1 MSYKPNESIS
11 DTIRRKE
18 YAQLRL
24 NKDSIHELQSG
35 SKVDAAIARDGKLV
49 MQSYQK
55 IPKTWLNPNNLNLRL
70 LMKFVTGAGKTVS
83 SIEVAME
90 FIQQFM
96 DNYRISERV
105 DRTPEV
111 FIIGFSRQIFI
122 REFMKRPEFGFVT
135 REEILKEAQMRANA
149 VSGSTFDRDELARFH
164 SEVKKRFSK
173 KSMGGLIKF
182 YGYKEFFN
190 RLFIFTPD
198 GLERLSQKLG
208 IDGLDRSSLTEDQLL
223 MGIAEGWVGLNVDL
237 VDAMINGLLIFDEF
251 HNVYNSSEINNYG
264 IAIRIM
270 LMLHDKPD
278 LMLQWCKIKD
288 ERVVERLHGS
298 LLRALFLT
306 ATPINN
312 SPTEIIDL
320 LNMLVRLDKIQ
331 GYYKAVGAKDWQT
344 RIRLDKDDFFEDS
357 RNLKRGAL
365 EHIAQLVG
373 GSVSYLSDTNPAY
386 FPTYEF
392 LGEEIRI
399 PTGLLN
405 RRISSYRGKVIPY
418 LRFVRC
424 PMSALHLK
432 TYRAVYTGTLPPDGQ
447 MLLDMVLPNPEGG
460 IGLFKTR
467 DIKYG
472 LRSAPSAWKAKYGID
487 IETQTV
493 GANQKTDV
501 LTGSLFE
508 SRNLAT
514 YSNKY
519 SRLLANLI
527 LNLKNDG
534 GKGLINHQLVRMSGT
549 LCIEEILQRN
559 GILNEY
565 SEPLDTTLCSKC
577 GIARKIHK
585 TKLHE
590 YIPARYIML
599 HSDIDKAVQERSVE
613 KFKSADNING
623 YNYRWVLGSKI
634 INESMDFSEIQSIEL
649 CSVPDNYA
657 TLLQIIGRGIRKN
670 SHIRLPPE
678 KRHVNIRIYTSSIPG
693 NNDLS
698 YEERKYL
705 EKGMDYL
712 VIQQIERIFNS
723 EAIDAPI
730 NRDIIFPPGST
741 HSHDKIGQ
749 LPFEISKSF
758 GPFWKQVVEH
768 KRIITPRDVD
778 TDTWNVFFAKDEIEL
793 LIYGIKRMFL
803 EVSTVWT
810 YEDLWNRIR
819 NPPFMMGVNTS
830 LFDEECFAIALGYL
844 TDSDTM
850 EPKQNWLD
858 SLFDPDDR
866 AIKTSS
872 GVGRIVWLSP
882 YYMLVP
888 LRSTDVATLLG
899 VNQASSIPEIDID
912 SWYRPGELRS
922 SMKLDI
928 TKQLQTSS
936 ASYEQLKM
944 RFYKKFHN
952 LPVSSFPLGMEI
964 YGMDF
969 HIRLVQDAIK
979 YCFNIM
985 VDPTMHFSELHT
997 FYFKLLWFY
1006 DRFDLILYASDLDG
1020 SKLQDPYKPFI
1031 TRTNVKYGIHGR
1043 KISKTLRPGEFTGKN
1058 RLNAFLQ
1065 QSRAKSAGLSKPINL
1080 DKLNEFLGRTKTPS
1094 AARSLARDG
1103 RKIERDPTWHVPNR
1117 KNINKVFA
1125 NLLPVGHFLNPS
1137 GFSQTVSIPI
1147 MYNPDYKNQVGAK
1160 EWEPRTE
1167 FASIVD
1173 SGTLKEND
1181 ILIGYYDKNPNSVE
1195 LKFKLRQPVHLME
1208 KHDDSRM
1215 QERGSACSTRKK
1227 EELYEILKLLEIDEH
1242 EDNIRS
1248 MCDIIKLELMRREI
1262 LEHKKPAD
1270 KRVKWFYFHFE
1281 NHLQ

>member
-1 MSYKPNESIS
+1 MSYLPNEPIREL
-11 DTIRRKE
+11 IRRKE

-24 NKDSIHELQSG
+24 NKNAIHELQKG
-35 SKVDAAIARDGKLV
+35 SMVDNAIARENKLV
-49 MQSYQK
+49 LQTYQK
-55 IPKTWLNPNNLNLRL
+55 IPKTWLNPNNNNIRL

-96 DNYRISERV
+96 ENYRVSEKT

-122 REFMKRPEFGFVT
+122 KEFMKRPEFGFVT
-135 REEILKEAQMRANA
+135 REEILKEAQMRAAA
-149 VSGSTFDRDELARFH
+149 VNGSNFDRDELARFH

-198 GLERLSQKLG
+198 GLTKLSSMLDV
-208 IDGLDRSSLTEDQLL
+208 DGLDRSNLTEDQLL
-223 MGIAEGWVGLNVDL
+223 IGLREGLISLNVDL
-237 VDAMINGLLIFDEF
+237 VDAMCNGLLIFDEF

-270 LMLHDKPD
+270 LMIHDKPS
-278 LMLQWCKIKD
+278 LMNQWCKITD
-288 ERVVERLHGS
+288 EKVLARLQTS

-320 LNMLVRLDKIQ
+320 LNMLIRLDRIQEYHRRVGHTDWSERFRLDK
-331 GYYKAVGAKDWQT
+331 G
-344 RIRLDKDDFFEDS
+344 DFFEDN

-365 EHIAQLVG
+365 EKIAALVNG
-373 GSVSYLSDTNPAY
+373 CVSYLSDTNPAY

-392 LGEEIRI
+392 IGNEIKI
-399 PTGLLN
+399 PKNLLN
-405 RRISSYRGKVIPY
+405 RRLHGYNEQVIPY
-418 LRFVRC
+418 LKFIRC
-424 PMSALHLK
+424 PMTPLHLK
-432 TYRAVYTGTLPPDGQ
+432 TYRATFTGTLPPDGQ
-447 MLLDMVLPNPEGG
+447 MLLDMVLPNPAGG

-467 DIKYG
+467 DIKHA
-472 LRSAPSAWKAKYGID
+472 LRAAPADWKARFGIS

-501 LTGSLFE
+501 LVGSLFE
-508 SRNLAT
+508 LNNLV
-514 YSNKY
+514 KY
-519 SRLLANLI
+519 SSKYHRLLQNLI
-527 LNLKNDG
+527 HNLKTDG
-534 GKGLINHQLVRMSGT
+534 GKGIINHQLVRMSGT
-549 LCIEEILQRN
+549 LCIDEILRRN
-559 GILNEY
+559 GILDEY
-565 SEPLDTTLCSKC
+565 SEPIDSTLCSKC
-577 GIARKIHK
+577 GTARKLHK
-585 TKLHE
+585 TREHDF
-590 YIPARYIML
+590 IPARFIML
-599 HSDIDKAVQERSVE
+599 HSDIDKAVQERSIE
-613 KFKSADNING
+613 KFKSADNIFG

-634 INESMDFSEIQSIEL
+634 INESMDFSEVQNIEL
-649 CSVPDNYA
+649 TSAPDNYA

-670 SHIRLPPE
+670 SHSRLPPE
-678 KRHVNIRIYTSSIPG
+678 KRHVNIRIYTTSLPE
-693 NNDLS
+693 NQDLS
-698 YEERKYL
+698 YEERKYF

-723 EAIDAPI
+723 EAIDAPL
-730 NRDIIFPPGST
+730 NRDIIFPPLSQAKNG
-741 HSHDKIGQ
+741 IGQ

-758 GPFWKQVVEH
+758 GPFWERVVAH
-768 KRIITPRDVD
+768 KLDLNPSNINR
-778 TDTWNVFFAKDEIEL
+778 DTWNVFFARDEIEL
-793 LIYGIKRMFL
+793 LIYTIKRLFL
-803 EVSTVWT
+803 EFSTVWT
-810 YEDLWNRIR
+810 YEDLWARVR
-819 NPPFMMGVNTS
+819 NPPFMLGVNTE

-844 TDSDTM
+844 TSATALVGN
-850 EPKQNWLD
+850 QSWLD
-858 SLFDPDDR
+858 SLFNPDDV
-866 AIKTSS
+866 AIKSPNGIS
-872 GVGRIVWLSP
+872 RIVWLSP

-888 LRSTDVATLLG
+888 LRSTDTPTAVG
-899 VNQASSIPEIDID
+899 NNISSSIPTIDVD
-912 SWYRPGELRS
+912 SWYRSGDMHNTMVLNV
-922 SMKLDI
+922 

-936 ASYEQLKM
+936 SSYEQLKM
-944 RFYKKFHN
+944 RFYRKFHN
-952 LPVSSFPLGMEI
+952 LPISSFPLGMEV
-964 YGMDF
+964 YGIDF

-1020 SKLQDPYKPFI
+1020 SKLQDPYKAFI
-1031 TRTNVKYGIHGR
+1031 SKTNIKYGIHGR
-1043 KISKTLRPGEFTGKN
+1043 KINKTLKPSEFTGKD

-1080 DKLNEFLGRTKTPS
+1080 EKLNEFLGRTKTPA

-1103 RKIERDPTWHVPNR
+1103 RKIEKDPAWKEPNR
-1117 KNINKVFA
+1117 KIINKVFA
-1125 NLLPVGHFLNPS
+1125 NLLPIGHFLNPS

-1147 MYNPDYKNQVGAK
+1147 TYNPDYKNIIGSK
-1160 EWEPRTE
+1160 EWEPKND
-1167 FASIVD
+1167 FASIVE
-1173 SGTLKEND
+1173 SGTTAEND
-1181 ILIGYYDKNPNSVE
+1181 LLVGYYDKNSNSVE
-1195 LKFKLRQPVHLME
+1195 LKFKLRQPAHLME

-1227 EELYEILKLLEIDEH
+1227 EELYEILTLLGIKED

-1248 MCDIIKLELMRREI
+1248 MCESIKLELMRREI
-1262 LEHKKPAD
+1262 LEHKKPLGS
-1270 KRVKWFYFHFE
+1270 RVKWFYFHFE
-1281 NHLQ
+1281 NHLS